1 MTDSERLK
9 MCLSCRQRLPLSA
22 FDPREGVNAAGRG
35 KGSHYRTCRTCR
47 STPKKGQSRRFA
59 PIALADFWDDGGVPE
74 AEASS
79 RVPVSEWK
87 RRIYARSLTSETAGG
102 VE

>member
-1 MTDSERLK
+1 MTTSERVK
-9 MCLSCRQRLPLSA
+9 MCLSCRQRLPISA
-22 FDPREGVNAAGRG
+22 FDLREGVNATGRG
-35 KGSHYRTCRTCR
+35 KGSHYRTCRACR
-47 STPKKGQSRRFA
+47 NTPKKNQPRRFA
-59 PIALADFWDDGGVPE
+59 PIALADFWDDGSVPE

-87 RRIYARSLTSETAGG
+87 RRIYARSLTSEATGG